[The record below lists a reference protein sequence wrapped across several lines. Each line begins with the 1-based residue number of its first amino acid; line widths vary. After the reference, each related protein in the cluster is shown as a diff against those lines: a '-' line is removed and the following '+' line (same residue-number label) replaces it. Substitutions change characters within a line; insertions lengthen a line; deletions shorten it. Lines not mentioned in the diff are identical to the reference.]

1 MCGIAGIVNLDTGEP
16 ISESDLHRM
25 AAMLEHRGPDDRGI
39 LCGEVFGFAH
49 TRLSIIDIAGGRQP
63 IHNED
68 KSVWVVFNGEI
79 FNYIELRSLLE
90 GKGHRFY
97 THTDTEVIVHLYE
110 EYGEQFVTRLNGQF
124 AIALWDMR
132 QRKLLLL
139 RDRPGILPLFYA
151 EHRGRL
157 YFASE
162 MKSLMAGMRKAPE
175 FDPMALD
182 QVMTF
187 WSVLPPRT
195 PFKGIRTLAPGQM
208 MAVENGR
215 ISIRSY
221 WDWTFAGP
229 GEYLPGSERALA
241 DQLHELLYDATLIR
255 LRSDVP
261 VGAYLSGGLDSS
273 ILASLIDSFG
283 DIRLKTFS
291 ISFPGSNLDESEYQ
305 EQAVRQLSS
314 EHSSVACR
322 PEDVAGQFMR
332 AMWHIESPILR
343 TAPVPMGILSG
354 LVRAQ
359 GYKVVLTGEG
369 ADEVF
374 GGYDIFKEAKIRGFW
389 ARYPQ
394 SRIRPLLLKRLYP
407 YLDISK
413 DQAQGYLQSFFGIG
427 LDAPDAAHFSHL
439 PRWTTTAKCK
449 AFYSKGLVDELRDID
464 AYAELMTG
472 LPANIGSWHAFN
484 RGQYIEAK
492 TLMAGYL
499 LSSQGDRML
508 MQNSI
513 EGRFPYLDHRVIE
526 FANALHPNC
535 KMKVLREK
543 YLLKQAMKGRIP
555 ESILERHKQPYRA
568 PDADSFRDSQK
579 AAFVGELLDGD
590 AVVRAGIFDPQKV
603 RMLHRK
609 VLAGRVSSVK
619 DNMAFIGVLS
629 TQAVHKL
636 FIEDF
641 SVNIDGRSE
650 GQHDNPSNSVYG
662 VSHVG

>member
-1 MCGIAGIVNLDTGEP
+1 MCGIAGIVNLTVAEP
-16 ISESDLHRM
+16 IRESDLHRM
-25 AAMLEHRGPDDRGI
+25 AAMLDHRGPDDRGI
-39 LCGEVFGFAH
+39 LCGEMFGFAH
-49 TRLSIIDIAGGRQP
+49 TRLSIIDLAGGHQP

-132 QRKLLLL
+132 RRRLLLL
-139 RDRPGILPLFYA
+139 RDRPGILPLFYS
-151 EHRGRL
+151 EYRGKL

-162 MKSLMAGMRKAPE
+162 MKSLMAGIRKPPE
-175 FDPMALD
+175 IDPMALD
-182 QVMTF
+182 QIMTF
-187 WSVLPPRT
+187 WSVLPPCT
-195 PFKGIRTLAPGQM
+195 PFKEIKTLAPGQM
-208 MAVENGR
+208 MIVEDGR
-215 ISIRSY
+215 VAIRSY
-221 WDWTFAGP
+221 WEWTFAEP
-229 GEYLPGSERALA
+229 GEYHSGSEEELA
-241 DQLHELLYDATLIR
+241 DQLRELLHDATLIR

-291 ISFPGSNLDESEYQ
+291 IGFPGSNLDESEYQ
-305 EQAVRQLSS
+305 DEAVRQLSS
-314 EHSSVACR
+314 EHCSVACR
-322 PEDVAGQFMR
+322 PENVAENFMR

-374 GGYDIFKEAKIRGFW
+374 GGYDIFKEAKIRRFW

-407 YLDISK
+407 YLDISR
-413 DQAQGYLQSFFGIG
+413 DQAQGYLQSFFGVG

-449 AFYSKGLVDELRDID
+449 AFYSKGLIEELRDVD
-464 AYAELMTG
+464 AYAALMES
-472 LPANIGSWHAFN
+472 LPTNIGSWHEFN
-484 RGQYIEAK
+484 RGQYIESK

-526 FANALHPNC
+526 FANALNPKY
-535 KMKVLREK
+535 KMSVLREK
-543 YLLKQAMKGRIP
+543 YLLRKAMKGRIP

-568 PDADSFRDSQK
+568 PDADSFRDRK
-579 AAFVGELLDGD
+579 AAAFIDELLSED
-590 AVVRAGIFDPQKV
+590 AVKQAGLFDPLKV
-603 RMLHRK
+603 AMLHKK
-609 VLAGRVSSVK
+609 VLAGRASSAK

-641 SVNIDGRSE
+641 FTNIDGHAE
-650 GQHDNPSNSVYG
+650 KQLDNPRNRDYG